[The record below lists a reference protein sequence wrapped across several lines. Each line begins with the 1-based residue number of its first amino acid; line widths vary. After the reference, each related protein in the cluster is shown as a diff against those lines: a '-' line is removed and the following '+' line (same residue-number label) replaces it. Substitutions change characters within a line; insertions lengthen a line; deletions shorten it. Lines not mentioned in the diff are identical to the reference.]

1 MEKQQ
6 HTGSSLALLNVKY
19 KQLQARARA
28 LSAPAATAAA
38 AAAAPTTSAAAA
50 GEALHAAAVMGL
62 CRQLILVM
70 KALAE
75 QQAENEALKEERIHA
90 SADSQNNKELR
101 VQQLEQQLQQL
112 SRDHES
118 AASVSSL
125 RLVRLEEELRV
136 LQKENEALKLKS
148 RKQEGAIEDLE
159 QKLREAAEA
168 VAGAHAAT
176 NAKSELVSQ
185 MEREL
190 KEKENRL
197 AVISAALRGS

>member
-1 MEKQQ
+1 MDKQQ

-19 KQLQARARA
+19 KQLQVMMMMEMMMMVRCMRL
-28 LSAPAATAAA
+28 LSW
-38 AAAAPTTSAAAA
+38 
-50 GEALHAAAVMGL
+50 GL

-75 QQAENEALKEERIHA
+75 QQAENEALKEERMHA
-90 SADSQNNKELR
+90 SANSQNNKELR

-118 AASVSSL
+118 AASASSL
-125 RLVRLEEELRV
+125 RLVSLEEEVRV
-136 LQKENEALKLKS
+136 LQKENESLKLKS
-148 RKQEGAIEDLE
+148 RKQESAIEDLE
-159 QKLREAAEA
+159 RKLREAAEA